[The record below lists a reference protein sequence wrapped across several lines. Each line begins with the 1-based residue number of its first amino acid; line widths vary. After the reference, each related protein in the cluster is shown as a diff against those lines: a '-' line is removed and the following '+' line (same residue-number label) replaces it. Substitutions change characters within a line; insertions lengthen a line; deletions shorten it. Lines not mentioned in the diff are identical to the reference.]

1 MMAAMVGWSRHSIVI
16 TPSLDLC
23 GGPVASWA
31 LVFWL
36 PGREGIARPS
46 LMLRGFPGRPEIH
59 ISERMGSRNVAIDRF
74 PPLPP
79 PKCPK
84 RGSASLPDACI
95 LSAPLLRT
103 ARHENSRIFQGSK
116 NPLLSEG
123 EGG

>member
-1 MMAAMVGWSRHSIVI
+1 MAAMVGGSRHSIVI
-16 TPSLDLC
+16 TPSLDLSD
-23 GGPVASWA
+23 GPVASWP

-36 PGREGIARPS
+36 PAGREGIARPS
-46 LMLRGFPGRPEIH
+46 LMLRGFPGWPEIH
-59 ISERMGSRNVAIDRF
+59 ISERMDSRNVAIDRF

-84 RGSASLPDACI
+84 RGSASLQDACN

-103 ARHENSRIFQGSK
+103 ARHENSRIFQGSL
-116 NPLLSEG
+116 NPLLGEG